1 MKLKKRFFALLL
13 LSILTLQLSFTASAT
28 QAISYY
34 TTTPIPL
41 TYDNEILA
49 LNESSSP
56 ADSPTLQSNLEKTE
70 QAYSNMFHS
79 FYSSLPDGEKYKEGV
94 YTVSGIPAGGFPDS
108 YAGAYVNPDLNL
120 VVLLS
125 SDTTKSRASL
135 ATSQKLLSDA
145 ADSSSLIYA
154 TAQYSYNDLVSAMND
169 IHQYHL
175 NRVDDTTPV
184 LFNIKYFA
192 IDDYNNCVIVALD
205 DISSSAINSFK
216 SLVSD
221 SPVINFILDTSDN
234 QSEDTTLKPG
244 GAIDNGSVA
253 FRIYKQVGTNY
264 IEGFLTAY
272 HCYPSAKQVF
282 SGTTIVADTD
292 VGQASGNMDAIFCIL
307 RPGHSVSTTI
317 SYIGGTLRNAIDVN
331 FAQGDP
337 VTMVGQ
343 SSKGVTG
350 TIKNS
355 SYAYTYR
362 ATNTYFYDLGAADYD
377 RQSGDSG
384 GIVISTRT
392 GYNYIA
398 GIHRGLDGQYSIFTK
413 AINVTTGLGLTF
425 NDGSNL

>member
-1 MKLKKRFFALLL
+1 MKLKKRFLALLL
-13 LSILTLQLSFTASAT
+13 IPILMLQLSLTASAT
-28 QAISYY
+28 QAISHYA
-34 TTTPIPL
+34 TTPL
-41 TYDNEILA
+41 TYDDKILA

-56 ADSPTLQSNLEKTE
+56 TDSPVLQNNLEKAD
-70 QAYSNMFHS
+70 QAYSNMFQT
-79 FYSSLPDGEKYKEGV
+79 FYSSLSDGEKYKEGV

-108 YAGAYVNPDLNL
+108 YAGAYVNSDLNL

-125 SDTTKSRASL
+125 SDTIKSRVSL
-135 ATSQKLLSDA
+135 AASQKLLSDA
-145 ADSSSLIYA
+145 ADSSSLIYS

-175 NRVDDTTPV
+175 NKGDDSTLA

-264 IEGFLTAY
+264 VEGFLTAY
-272 HCYPSAKQVF
+272 HCYPFAKQVF

-343 SSKGVTG
+343 SSRGTTG

-398 GIHRGLDGQYSIFTK
+398 GIHRGVDGQYSIFTK